1 MDIVADESMDST
13 DFLAWIAE
21 RGTES
26 EKRAAVMLVAFE
38 GWNDAGEAASD
49 AVRAFSDTWHA
60 QLIGQVP
67 ADDFYDYQFSRP
79 TVRRDRHG
87 KRVVSW
93 PSTQVYRATIPDSPI
108 DAVIIRGVEPT
119 YRWQAFTS
127 YLLGIAQEQ
136 NVQAIIFVGAL
147 LADVPH
153 SRPIPTTLSSEEPEL
168 RDMLGAQEATYEGPT
183 GIIGVLA
190 EASTNDGIPGLSLW
204 AAVPHYVGQSPS
216 PKASLA
222 LVKKIEKMLHV
233 SIDETEMRE
242 YAEAWERGV
251 NELARE
257 DPEVAAYVK
266 QLEDNQDATELPEAS
281 GESIAREFE
290 QYLKRRDKN
299 RRDNWGDN
307 GPGDTRP
314 SS

>member
-1 MDIVADESMDST
+1 MADVSPDSP
-13 DFLAWIAE
+13 DFLTWVAQRSA
-21 RGTES
+21 GGPQ
-26 EKRAAVMLVAFE
+26 KPAVMLVAFE

-49 AVRAFSDTWHA
+49 AVRTFADAWNA
-60 QLIGQVP
+60 QLIGEVP

-79 TVRRDRHG
+79 TVRRSREG
-87 KRVVSW
+87 KRVISW
-93 PSTQVYRATIPDSPI
+93 PSTQFYRSTIPDHAV
-108 DAVIIRGVEPT
+108 DAVFVRGVEPT

-127 YLLGIAQEQ
+127 LILEMAHEH

-153 SRPIPTTLSSEEPEL
+153 SRPIPTTLSSEEPAL
-168 RDMLGAQEATYEGPT
+168 RDMLDAQEATYEGPT
-183 GIIGVLA
+183 GIIGVLSELA
-190 EASTNDGIPGLSLW
+190 TSVDIPALSLW
-204 AAVPHYVGQSPS
+204 AAVPHYVGQAPS

-222 LVKKIEKMLHV
+222 IVKHLEKIMHV
-233 SIDETEMRE
+233 AIDETEMRE
-242 YAEAWERGV
+242 YAEAWQRGV
-251 NELARE
+251 DELARE

-307 GPGDTRP
+307 GPGENRP
-314 SS
+314 PS